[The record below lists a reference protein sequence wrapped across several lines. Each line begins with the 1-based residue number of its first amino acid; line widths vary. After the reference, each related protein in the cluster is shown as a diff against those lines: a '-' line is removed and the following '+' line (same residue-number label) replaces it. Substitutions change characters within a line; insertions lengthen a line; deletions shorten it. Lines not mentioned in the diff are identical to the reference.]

1 MGATAGAA
9 EGAAVGAT
17 DEAVCAAECCAA
29 VADERDCAAGRC
41 VVDACAA
48 DGAAGDAAGA
58 GAAVAAG
65 AAADCFGCF
74 SSPAALAVAARAHIS
89 LCRHHLYSHSTNHRT
104 IYAKLLVP
112 LRRDAAVQTPLWL
125 QAQVARWT
133 AAREALQTKPVRR
146 QLTRAQDAEV
156 TSPQAVTRSRAG
168 GRGTGE
174 ARSSKPHNTGPA
186 AASQAGPEDTGSK
199 TGVCVYV
206 AVGAGEGVALL
217 HAAAGANIGGC
228 AAACCDGRGRR
239 MLRC

>member
-1 MGATAGAA
+1 MLLIACCTSRF
-9 EGAAVGAT
+9 
-17 DEAVCAAECCAA
+17 CA
-29 VADERDCAAGRC
+29 RPHLPLSP
-41 VVDACAA
+41 
-48 DGAAGDAAGA
+48 
-58 GAAVAAG
+58 
-65 AAADCFGCF
+65 
-74 SSPAALAVAARAHIS
+74 SS
-89 LCRHHLYSHSTNHRT
+89 LYSHSTNHRT
-104 IYAKLLVP
+104 VRSTQNCWSRSAEMP
-112 LRRDAAVQTPLWL
+112 PCRHHCLWL

-133 AAREALQTKPVRR
+133 AAREALQIKPVRR

-168 GRGTGE
+168 GRGAGE